1 LDAPERHRVYK
12 MLRIKSAIVADGSL
26 EGSGVVMG
34 VREMETSST

>member
-1 LDAPERHRVYK
+1 LDAPESHRVYK
-12 MLRIKSAIVADGSL
+12 MLGVETAIVADGSL